1 MQSLINNMKGYDM
14 QSKEALYNRTIF
26 IALRISFFALLIVWS
41 FKIIEPFITPVL
53 WAVIIAIA
61 IFPFFEKF
69 ASFIGNRNKVASIII
84 TVSALAILI
93 VPSIIFMDSAIAE
106 LQNYSALM
114 KSGSLKVPPPSSAV
128 SEWPLIGKPLYDIW
142 LLASN
147 NLQAA
152 ITKFEPQLREFAP
165 KVFSAA
171 AGLGITLLQFIISII
186 IAGVILTKSRASEKA
201 AKSIFT
207 TLIGN
212 QGENF
217 VKLSVVTIRSVV
229 QGVLGVAAIQSL
241 LGGIGIWAIG
251 IPAVGLWALIILFLA
266 ILQLPPLL
274 ILGPLAIYGF
284 SIADTTPAVIF
295 LIWSIIISVSD
306 SFLKPMLLGRGVDV
320 PMLVILLGAI
330 GGMMLSGLLGLFI
343 GAVVLALSYKILGAV
358 LVDNAFIEDE
368 NKLLNKNNL

>member
-1 MQSLINNMKGYDM
+1 MKGYNM
-14 QSKEALYNRTIF
+14 QTNEALYNRTIF

-41 FKIIEPFITPVL
+41 FKIIQPFITPVL
-53 WAVIIAIA
+53 WGVIIAIA

-69 ASFIGNRNKVASIII
+69 ASLIGNRRKVASIII

-93 VPSIIFMDSAIAE
+93 VPSIIFMDSAIKE

-114 KSGSLKVPPPSSAV
+114 KSGTLKVPPPSSSV
-128 SEWPLIGKPLYDIW
+128 SEWPFIGKPLYDIW

-152 ITKFEPQLREFAP
+152 ITKFGPQLKEFAP
-165 KVFSAA
+165 KVLSAA
-171 AGLGITLLQFIISII
+171 AGLGMTLLQFIISII
-186 IAGVILTKSRASEKA
+186 IAGVLLTKSGVSEKA

-207 TLIGN
+207 TLIGK
-212 QGENF
+212 QSENF

-229 QGVLGVAAIQSL
+229 QGVLGVAVIQSL

-251 IPAVGLWALIILFLA
+251 IPAAGLWALIILFLA

-295 LIWSIIISVSD
+295 LIWSIIISASD

-330 GGMMLSGLLGLFI
+330 GGMMLSGILGLFI
-343 GAVVLALSYKILGAV
+343 GAVVLTLSYKIMGAL
-358 LVDNAFIEDE
+358 LVDNAFVEDE
-368 NKLLNKNNL
+368 NKLVTENNL